1 MSYYLYIHEFS
12 QLTRQYDQHKTQ
24 RELIIINCNNTLDN
38 YSMHNKSPNV
48 RDPEENARLNELIL

>member
-24 RELIIINCNNTLDN
+24 RELIIINCDNTLDN
-38 YSMHNKSPNV
+38 
-48 RDPEENARLNELIL
+48 